1 MDTIWKEGGMDY
13 KMTSYQCVPTS
24 HNEGLIQIVQEA
36 ETICKI
42 QMEVILKKLQ
52 DKCTLIS
59 KEAYFKIYIKPGEQL
74 ELLRGYIRVDSK
86 ANSSLP
92 ETTDIQVNTVE
103 CTLYSVLYMLTLYRV
118 LYCTIHSVHNIYT

>member
-1 MDTIWKEGGMDY
+1 MDY

-118 LYCTIHSVHNIYT
+118 LY